1 MGERTW
7 NVVSEKHIFIIIKQ
21 FFIKKM
27 AQHRLTCCY
36 WCRTFLKVLL
46 KAGYEQEDFSDYEVT
61 NSLTSINIATIF
73 DQEMENRNYHRFTNL
88 FSSIRS
94 GIWAILPGIPDSR
107 ISHALCKIFNKLF
120 SEEEEIIGC

>member
-1 MGERTW
+1 MEET
-7 NVVSEKHIFIIIKQ
+7 K
-21 FFIKKM
+21 
-27 AQHRLTCCY
+27 
-36 WCRTFLKVLL
+36 TFLQRCLEGTAQPSEIHDAVEVYH
-46 KAGYEQEDFSDYEVT
+46 AGDGNGTLREYLGFDPYEYEAWGREGDETVT
-61 NSLTSINIATIF
+61 EIATIF